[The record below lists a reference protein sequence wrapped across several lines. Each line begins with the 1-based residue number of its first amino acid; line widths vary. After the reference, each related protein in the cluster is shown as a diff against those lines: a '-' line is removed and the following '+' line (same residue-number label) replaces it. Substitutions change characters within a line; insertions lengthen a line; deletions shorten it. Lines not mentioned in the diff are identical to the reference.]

1 LCHNQN
7 VFIFVFVEFIKFQM
21 LNQRL
26 QQKLLQKLSPQQIL
40 LMKLLQIPTVGLEQ
54 RIKQEIEDNP
64 ALEIDGNNNSDDGQ
78 ELSDDKQEESKDE
91 FSDTDLD
98 DYKAKDDEFDF
109 NDYLNEDDIPSYKLK
124 TNNYVSEEDRREVPF
139 ASGVS
144 FHENLQNQ
152 LSYRHLNELETRIGA
167 YIIGN
172 IDDSGYLQRS
182 VDAIVDDLAFAQ
194 NIDISKQQVEK
205 VLDIIQQFDPAGVG
219 AMDLKD
225 CLLIQIE
232 RQIQESPSE
241 KLELAK
247 KIISRYFNDFTKKH
261 YQKIIKRAMISDE
274 QLKEAMDII
283 LKLNPKP
290 GNSLSETTKDNHYI
304 IPDFTISNNGDK
316 LELSLNSW
324 NNTDLK
330 VNGAF
335 SNMMESVSK
344 QKKSKK
350 QREAFSF
357 IKQKVD
363 SARWFIDAIQQRQN
377 TLYATMNA
385 IMEYQY
391 DYFLTGDDT
400 KLKPMI
406 LKDIA
411 ERVNLDISTISR
423 VANSKYVQT
432 PFGTLLI
439 KSFFSES
446 MQKDDGENVSTRE
459 IKTILKDIINS
470 ENKDK
475 PFTDEYLTTKLKE
488 KGYPIARRTVAK
500 YREQLKIPVA
510 RLRKEHIIK

>member
-1 LCHNQN
+1 
-7 VFIFVFVEFIKFQM
+7 M

-64 ALEIDGNNNSDDGQ
+64 ALEVDSTDNIGDDNYDEKTDSGDK
-78 ELSDDKQEESKDE
+78 DDSV
-91 FSDTDLD
+91 DTELD
-98 DYKAKDDEFDF
+98 DFKSKDDEFDF
-109 NDYLNEDDIPSYKLK
+109 NDYVNEDDVPSYKLK
-124 TNNYVSEEDRREVPF
+124 TNNYSSDEERREVPF
-139 ASGVS
+139 VSGTS
-144 FHENLQNQ
+144 FHENLQQQ
-152 LSYRHLNELETRIGA
+152 LRLRHLNEMDTKIGN

-182 VDAIVDDLAFAQ
+182 VDAIVDDLAFTQ
-194 NIDISKQQVEK
+194 NVIAAKEDVDR
-205 VLDIIQQFDPAGVG
+205 VLAIIQQFDPSGVG
-219 AMDLKD
+219 ATDLKD
-225 CLLIQIE
+225 CLLIQIN
-232 RQIQESPSE
+232 RKIQEAPSE
-241 KLELAK
+241 KLDLAK
-247 KIISRYFNDFTKKH
+247 RIISRYFNDFTKKH
-261 YQKIIKRAMISDE
+261 YQKIMKRVEITED
-274 QLKEAMDII
+274 QLKEALDEI
-283 LKLNPKP
+283 LHLNPKP

-304 IPDFTISNNGDK
+304 IPDFTITNNGDE

-324 NNTDLK
+324 NSTDLK
-330 VNGAF
+330 VSSTF
-335 SNMMESVSK
+335 SDMMNTVGK

-350 QREAFSF
+350 QREAYSF

-363 SARWFIDAIQQRQN
+363 SAKWFIDAIQQRQN
-377 TLYATMNA
+377 TLYSTMKA

-391 DYFLTGDDT
+391 EYLLTGDDT

-411 ERVNLDISTISR
+411 EKVNLDISTISR

-446 MQKDDGENVSTRE
+446 MQKDDGETVSTRE
-459 IKTILKDIINS
+459 IKTILREIIDA
-470 ENKDK
+470 ENKEK
-475 PFTDEYLTTKLKE
+475 PYTDEYLTTQLKE

-510 RLRKEHIIK
+510 RLRKEL

>member
-1 LCHNQN
+1 
-7 VFIFVFVEFIKFQM
+7 M

-64 ALEIDGNNNSDDGQ
+64 ALEVDAVDSQDDTIDENSESESNDDFG
-78 ELSDDKQEESKDE
+78 
-91 FSDTDLD
+91 DTELD
-98 DYKAKDDEFDF
+98 DYKSKDDEFDI
-109 NDYLNEDDIPSYKLK
+109 NDYMNEDDVPSYKLK
-124 TNNYVSEEDRREVPF
+124 TNNYSSEEDRREIPY
-139 ASGVS
+139 ASGTS
-144 FHENLQNQ
+144 FHENLERQ
-152 LSYRHLNELETRIGA
+152 LSLRNLSETEAGIGK

-182 VDAIVDDLAFAQ
+182 VDAIVDDLAFTQ
-194 NIDISKQQVEK
+194 NMIATKENVEN
-205 VLDIIQQFDPAGVG
+205 VLHIIQQFDPSGVG
-219 AMDLKD
+219 ASDLKS
-225 CLLIQIE
+225 CLLIQLE
-232 RQIQESPSE
+232 RRINESPSE
-241 KLELAK
+241 TLEMARR
-247 KIISRYFNDFTKKH
+247 IINRYFNDFTKKH
-261 YQKIIKRAMISDE
+261 YQKIMKRMDITED
-274 QLKEAMDII
+274 QLKDAMNEI

-290 GNSLSETTKDNHYI
+290 GNSLSETSKENHYI

-324 NNTDLK
+324 NNTELK
-330 VNGAF
+330 V
-335 SNMMESVSK
+335 SNTYANMLDSVGN
-344 QKKSKK
+344 QKKTKK
-350 QREAFSF
+350 QREAYSF

-363 SARWFIDAIQQRQN
+363 SAKWFIDAIQQRQN
-377 TLYATMNA
+377 TLYSTMKA
-385 IMEYQY
+385 IMDYQY
-391 DYFLTGDDT
+391 EYLLTGDDT
-400 KLKPMI
+400 KLRPMI

-446 MQKDDGENVSTRE
+446 MQKDDGETVSTRE
-459 IKTILKDIINS
+459 IKTILKEIIDAES
-470 ENKDK
+470 KEK
-475 PFTDEYLTTKLKE
+475 PYTDEYLTTKLKE

-510 RLRKEHIIK
+510 RLRKEL

>member
-1 LCHNQN
+1 
-7 VFIFVFVEFIKFQM
+7 M

-64 ALEIDGNNNSDDGQ
+64 ALEVDANEQSD
-78 ELSDDKQEESKDE
+78 SDEDIFEEKQDDEDKSESSE
-91 FSDTDLD
+91 TELD
-98 DYKAKDDEFDF
+98 DFKSKDDEFDF
-109 NDYLNEDDIPSYKLK
+109 NDYINEDDVPSYKLK
-124 TNNYVSEEDRREVPF
+124 TNNYSSDDERREVPF
-139 ASGVS
+139 VSGTS
-144 FHENLQNQ
+144 FHENLQQQLTLRQ
-152 LSYRHLNELETRIGA
+152 LSEVETQIGS

-182 VDAIVDDLAFAQ
+182 VDAIVDDLAFTQ
-194 NIDISKQQVEK
+194 NIDASKLDVEK
-205 VLDIIQQFDPAGVG
+205 VLEVIQELDPSGVG
-219 AMDLKD
+219 AKDLKE
-225 CLLIQIE
+225 CLLIQLN
-232 RQIQESPSE
+232 RKMHESPSE
-241 KLELAK
+241 KIELAI
-247 KIISRYFNDFTKKH
+247 KIITRYFNDFTKKH
-261 YQKIIKRAMISDE
+261 YQKIMKRAEISEE
-274 QLKEAMDII
+274 QLKEAMDEI

-290 GNSLSETTKDNHYI
+290 GNSLSETTKENHYV
-304 IPDFTISNNGDK
+304 IPDFTIINNGDK

-324 NNTDLK
+324 NSPDLK
-330 VNGAF
+330 VSNSF
-335 SNMMESVSK
+335 SSMMDAVGK
-344 QKKSKK
+344 QKRSKK
-350 QREAFSF
+350 QREAASF

-377 TLYATMNA
+377 TLFATMNA

-391 DYFLTGDDT
+391 DYLLTGDDT
-400 KLKPMI
+400 KLRPMI

-411 ERVNLDISTISR
+411 EKVNLDISTISR

-446 MQKDDGENVSTRE
+446 MQKDDGETVSTRE
-459 IKTILKDIINS
+459 IKTILREIIDAES
-470 ENKDK
+470 KEK

-510 RLRKEHIIK
+510 RLRKEL

>member
-1 LCHNQN
+1 
-7 VFIFVFVEFIKFQM
+7 M

-64 ALEIDGNNNSDDGQ
+64 ALEVDSNESSDEDDYDEKSDQ
-78 ELSDDKQEESKDE
+78 DDKDE
-91 FSDTDLD
+91 PVDTELD
-98 DYKAKDDEFDF
+98 DFKAKDDEFDF
-109 NDYLNEDDIPSYKLK
+109 NDYINEDDVPSYKLQ
-124 TNNYVSEEDRREVPF
+124 TNNYSSDEDRREVPF
-139 ASGVS
+139 VSGTS
-144 FHENLQNQ
+144 FHENLQQQ
-152 LSYRHLNELETRIGA
+152 LSLRHLSEMDTNIGT

-182 VDAIVDDLAFAQ
+182 VDAIVDDLAFSQ
-194 NIDISKQQVEK
+194 NVMAGKEDVER
-205 VLDIIQQFDPAGVG
+205 VLSIIQQFDPAGVG
-219 AMDLKD
+219 AKDLKD
-225 CLLIQIE
+225 CLLIQIN
-232 RQIQESPSE
+232 RQLQESPSE

-247 KIISRYFNDFTKKH
+247 RIISRYFNDFTKKH
-261 YQKIIKRAMISDE
+261 YQKIMKRVEISEE
-274 QLKEAMDII
+274 QLKEALGVI
-283 LKLNPKP
+283 LHLNPKP
-290 GNSLSETTKDNHYI
+290 GNSLSETTKENHYI
-304 IPDFTISNNGDK
+304 IPDFTIINNGDE

-324 NNTDLK
+324 NSTDLK
-330 VNGAF
+330 VSNSF
-335 SNMMESVSK
+335 SGMMDTVGK

-377 TLYATMNA
+377 TLYSTMKA
-385 IMEYQY
+385 IMDYQY
-391 DYFLTGDDT
+391 EYLLTGDDT
-400 KLKPMI
+400 KLRPMI

-411 ERVNLDISTISR
+411 EKVNLDISTISR

-446 MQKDDGENVSTRE
+446 MQKDDGETVSTRE
-459 IKTILKDIINS
+459 IKTILKEIIDAES
-470 ENKDK
+470 KEK

-510 RLRKEHIIK
+510 RLRKEL

>member
-1 LCHNQN
+1 
-7 VFIFVFVEFIKFQM
+7 M

-64 ALEIDGNNNSDDGQ
+64 ALEVDSNEISDQ
-78 ELSDDKQEESKDE
+78 DE
-91 FSDTDLD
+91 FEEKDNEDTPDDYNDTELD
-98 DYKAKDDEFDF
+98 DFRAKEDEFDL
-109 NDYLNEDDIPSYKLK
+109 NDYVNEDDVPSYKLK
-124 TNNYVSEEDRREVPF
+124 TNNYSSDDDHKEIPY
-139 ASGVS
+139 ASGTS
-144 FHENLQNQ
+144 FHENLSRQ
-152 LSYRHLNELETRIGA
+152 LNLRNLNEAEFGIGQ

-182 VDAIVDDLAFAQ
+182 VDAIVDDLAFTQ
-194 NIDISKQQVEK
+194 NITTSKADVEK
-205 VLDIIQQFDPAGVG
+205 VLGIIQEFDPSGVG
-219 AMDLKD
+219 ATDLKD
-225 CLLIQIE
+225 CLLIQIN
-232 RQIQESPSE
+232 RNIQDAPSS
-241 KLELAK
+241 KLDLAQR
-247 KIISRYFNDFTKKH
+247 IISRYFNDFTKKH
-261 YQKIIKRAMISDE
+261 FQKIMKRMDISED
-274 QLKEAMDII
+274 QLKEAMDEI

-304 IPDFTISNNGDK
+304 IPDFTITNNGDE

-324 NNTDLK
+324 NNTELK
-330 VNGAF
+330 I
-335 SNMMESVSK
+335 SNTYANMLDSIGV
-344 QKKSKK
+344 QKKTKK

-363 SARWFIDAIQQRQN
+363 SAKWFIDAIQQRQN
-377 TLYATMNA
+377 TLYSTMKA
-385 IMEYQY
+385 IMDYQY
-391 DYFLTGDDT
+391 EYLLTGDDT
-400 KLKPMI
+400 KLRPMI

-446 MQKDDGENVSTRE
+446 MQKDDGETVSTRE
-459 IKTILKDIINS
+459 IKTILKEIIDAES
-470 ENKDK
+470 KSK

-488 KGYPIARRTVAK
+488 RGYPIARRTVAK

-510 RLRKEHIIK
+510 RLRKEL

>member
-1 LCHNQN
+1 
-7 VFIFVFVEFIKFQM
+7 M

-64 ALEIDGNNNSDDGQ
+64 ALEVDSNEQEDNDQDIEVKDDVG
-78 ELSDDKQEESKDE
+78 
-91 FSDTDLD
+91 DTELD
-98 DYKAKDDEFDF
+98 DFKSTDDEFDF
-109 NDYLNEDDIPSYKLK
+109 NDYINEDDVPSYKLK
-124 TNNYVSEEDRREVPF
+124 TNNYSSDDERREIPF
-139 ASGVS
+139 VSGTS
-144 FHENLQNQ
+144 FHENLQQQLTLRQ
-152 LSYRHLNELETRIGA
+152 LSEVENQIGT

-172 IDDSGYLQRS
+172 IDDSGYLHRS
-182 VDAIVDDLAFAQ
+182 IDAIVDDLAFAQ
-194 NIDISKQQVEK
+194 NIDASKLNIEK
-205 VLDIIQQFDPAGVG
+205 VLTIIQELDPAGVG
-219 AMDLKD
+219 AKDLKD
-225 CLLIQIE
+225 CLLIQLNRILA
-232 RQIQESPSE
+232 ESPSE
-241 KLELAK
+241 KIELAI
-247 KIISRYFNDFTKKH
+247 KIITRYFNDFSKKH
-261 YQKIIKRAMISDE
+261 YQKIMKRAEISDE
-274 QLKEAMDII
+274 QLKEAMDEI

-290 GNSLSETTKDNHYI
+290 GNSLSETTKENHYV
-304 IPDFTISNNGDK
+304 IPDFTIVNNGDK

-324 NNTDLK
+324 NSQDLR
-330 VNGAF
+330 VSSSF
-335 SNMMESVSK
+335 SSIMDAVGK
-344 QKKSKK
+344 QKRSKK
-350 QREAFSF
+350 QREAASF

-391 DYFLTGDDT
+391 DYLLTGDDT
-400 KLKPMI
+400 NLKPMI

-411 ERVNLDISTISR
+411 EKVNLDISTISR

-446 MQKDDGENVSTRE
+446 MQKEDGETVSTRE
-459 IKTILKDIINS
+459 IKTILKEIIS
-470 ENKDK
+470 EENKEK
-475 PFTDEYLTTKLKE
+475 PYTDEYLTSKLKE

-510 RLRKEHIIK
+510 RLRKEL

>member
-1 LCHNQN
+1 
-7 VFIFVFVEFIKFQM
+7 M

-64 ALEIDGNNNSDDGQ
+64 ALEVDVADGNESDSFDEKTDSDVINENSDT
-78 ELSDDKQEESKDE
+78 E
-91 FSDTDLD
+91 LD
-98 DYKAKDDEFDF
+98 DFKSKDDEFDF
-109 NDYLNEDDIPSYKLK
+109 NDYVNEDDVPSYKLK
-124 TNNYVSEEDRREVPF
+124 TNNYSSDEDRREVPF
-139 ASGVS
+139 VSGVS
-144 FHENLQNQ
+144 FHENLQHQ
-152 LSYRHLNELETRIGA
+152 LNLRHLDELESQIGK

-182 VDAIVDDLAFAQ
+182 VDAIVDDLAFTQYVTA
-194 NIDISKQQVEK
+194 SKAEVEK
-205 VLDIIQQFDPAGVG
+205 VLGIIQQFDPAGVG
-219 AMDLKD
+219 AKDLKD

-232 RQIQESPSE
+232 RKIVESPSY

-247 KIISRYFNDFTKKH
+247 RIIGRYFNDFTKKH
-261 YQKIIKRAMISDE
+261 YQKILKRLEITED
-274 QLKEAMDII
+274 QLKGAMDEI

-290 GNSLSETTKDNHYI
+290 GNSLSETTKENQYI
-304 IPDFTISNNGDK
+304 IPDFTITNNGDK

-324 NNTDLK
+324 NSTDLK
-330 VNGAF
+330 VSSTY
-335 SNMMESVSK
+335 SNMMESISK
-344 QKKSKK
+344 QKKTKK

-363 SARWFIDAIQQRQN
+363 SAKWFIDAIQQRQN
-377 TLYATMNA
+377 TLYSTMKA
-385 IMEYQY
+385 IMDYQY
-391 DYFLTGDDT
+391 DYLLTGDDT

-411 ERVNLDISTISR
+411 EKVNLDISTISR

-446 MQKDDGENVSTRE
+446 MQKDDGETVSTRE
-459 IKTILKDIINS
+459 IKTILKEIIDS
-470 ENKDK
+470 ENKEK
-475 PFTDEYLTTKLKE
+475 PYTDEYLTTKLKE

-510 RLRKEHIIK
+510 RLRKEL